1 LSPSR
6 QTSRRSV
13 GRHRSR
19 DYWMVATHLME
30 SARALVTL
38 GEEEYGNAIG
48 ICLIHAIISANDAV
62 TINVAEVRSTS
73 EQHTDAQR
81 LLTEVIPEV
90 PAEVSRALG
99 DVIRMKY
106 ELQYSGELLTLASA
120 RRLLR
125 KAERFYNWANEQ
137 LG

>member
-1 LSPSR
+1 
-6 QTSRRSV
+6 
-13 GRHRSR
+13 
-19 DYWMVATHLME
+19 
-30 SARALVTL
+30 
-38 GEEEYGNAIG
+38 
-48 ICLIHAIISANDAV
+48 V
-62 TINVAEVRSTS
+62 TINVGEVRSTS

-106 ELQYSGELLTLASA
+106 ELEYSGELLTLASA